1 MPDRSLRLPPLLLR
15 ERRSSSTPPRSD
27 GDGSTGGPGSADGNG
42 SGSAGGSGGPSGER
56 GPDAPGTPPSGPS
69 APSNQD
75 DNPFAPPPE
84 GTPDRPWQPRRHGQG
99 HGPDSGSGSGENGGG
114 GQQGSGQSPWGS
126 QWSDRQPGPSDGGG
140 FGDRPRAPQ
149 GQDGPEGPGGTP
161 GGGMR
166 WDPTDPAQ
174 RRARYA
180 LLSGMWAFFF
190 VLFGWPY
197 VALLLGALALYWGGS
212 ALRSRS
218 RTPDPDAPAP
228 DPNMRPQMTAAVS
241 GLVTASL
248 AIVMVAGIFTAHL
261 VYSDY
266 YSCTND
272 ALTNAAKQSCNDL
285 LPKDLRGLLGTHN

>member
-15 ERRSSSTPPRSD
+15 ERRPSSTPPRP
-27 GDGSTGGPGSADGNG
+27 GDGSTGEPGSADGNG
-42 SGSAGGSGGPSGER
+42 GSAGTGGSDGH
-56 GPDAPGTPPSGPS
+56 GPDTPGTPPG
-69 APSNQD
+69 QD

-84 GTPDRPWQPRRHGQG
+84 GTPDRPWQPRRPGQ
-99 HGPDSGSGSGENGGG
+99 GSGEGGADG
-114 GQQGSGQSPWGS
+114 GQDGPSPWGS
-126 QWSDRQPGPSDGGG
+126 QWSDRQPGPSSGGG

-149 GQDGPEGPGGTP
+149 GQGGPEGPGGTP

-228 DPNMRPQMTAAVS
+228 DANSRPQLTAAVS
-241 GLVTASL
+241 GIVTASL
-248 AIVMVAGIFTAHL
+248 AIVLVAGVFTAHL

-272 ALTNAAKQSCNDL
+272 ALTNAAKKSCNDL
-285 LPKDLRGLLGTHN
+285 LPKDLRGLLGTHD

>member
-15 ERRSSSTPPRSD
+15 ERRPSPTPPRES
-27 GDGSTGGPGSADGNG
+27 GDTPEGGN
-42 SGSAGGSGGPSGER
+42 GSAGGR
-56 GPDAPGTPPSGPS
+56 GPDTDSGS
-69 APSNQD
+69 GSGSGSD

-84 GTPDRPWQPRRHGQG
+84 GTPDRPWQPRRPASGQEATG
-99 HGPDSGSGSGENGGG
+99 NDGGTEPEPGSGP
-114 GQQGSGQSPWGS
+114 GQSPWGS
-126 QWSDRQPGPSDGGG
+126 QWSDRQPGRSTGGG
-140 FGDRPRAPQ
+140 FGDRPGAPQ
-149 GQDGPEGPGGTP
+149 GQGGPEGPAGGP
-161 GGGMR
+161 GTGMR

-190 VLFGWPY
+190 ALFSWPY

-212 ALRSRS
+212 ALRAKP

-228 DPNMRPQMTAAVS
+228 DPNTRPQTTAAVS

-248 AIVMVAGIFTAHL
+248 AILMVAATFTAQL

-285 LPKDLRGLLGTHN
+285 LPKDLRGLLGTRG